1 MMGRTWLLNVFL
13 ALLVVSLTV
22 HVTFQLGVASQ
33 WQQADPSTFS
43 SSSSGPRALA
53 NDSNGVLVPR
63 PHLQLAT
70 TGGGPLRQHRKSDLL
85 EAVVAKAAAAT
96 AKEAKIETRAEQR
109 ADAAAAAAALSG
121 ATLTAPPIPTL
132 HCESLLRDA
141 RENRLDFRDPNARQ
155 QPSSYQRRTRPA
167 KAGDDDD
174 GGTSRTFW
182 ISLHVKAF
190 DPVRWIIMTNG
201 AYYEKTLEA
210 IWRQVLKD
218 SPSHSR
224 VLDVGANIGYFSLVS
239 MAAASDRD
247 VVVDAFEPN
256 PVNLLRT
263 CESLALNNWTQ
274 TWSTT
279 GNDPQ
284 GDVDDVSSSPGVHL
298 HPVGVSDTNEVLPF
312 LTNRVNP
319 GASQF
324 ASDVQEATALVNTS
338 KGAYH
343 HGTNMSVITLDAF
356 AMSRGW
362 IGPHQAR
369 QEKKDR
375 PPNIAVL
382 KVDVEALE
390 HKVIVG
396 ATNLLR
402 SHLVKNVF
410 MEVSVRN
417 HDEVSNGQRAIQVL
431 IDAGYKLQGHGGFSG
446 PGSPVRWPQDDP
458 SRLISHILD
467 EAKRVPVKQLN
478 LWWTIK

>member
-33 WQQADPSTFS
+33 WQQAD
-43 SSSSGPRALA
+43 SSSGPRGLS
-53 NDSNGVLVPR
+53 NDSHSGVIVPS
-63 PHLQLAT
+63 PHLHLAT
-70 TGGGPLRQHRKSDLL
+70 TGGALRQRKSDLL

-96 AKEAKIETRAEQR
+96 AKEAKLETRAEQR
-109 ADAAAAAAALSG
+109 ADAAAAAALRG
-121 ATLTAPPIPTL
+121 ATFAAPPIPTL

-141 RENRLDFRDPNARQ
+141 RESRLDFRDPNARQ

-167 KAGDDDD
+167 KEADEP
-174 GGTSRTFW
+174 FW

-218 SPSHSR
+218 SPPRSR

-239 MAAASDRD
+239 MAAAADRD

-263 CESLALNNWTQ
+263 CESLALNNWTK
-274 TWSTT
+274 TT
-279 GNDPQ
+279 SNDPQ
-284 GDVDDVSSSPGVHL
+284 GDTLSSPGVHL
-298 HPVGVSDTNEVLPF
+298 HPVGVSDTNQVLPF

-324 ASDVQEATALVNTS
+324 ASNVQEATTLVDTS
-338 KGAYH
+338 KGGFH

-356 AMSRGW
+356 ATSRGW
-362 IGPHQAR
+362 IGPNNQGR
-369 QEKKDR
+369 QEQKDR

-396 ATNLLR
+396 ATRLLQ

-410 MEVSVRN
+410 MEVSARN
-417 HDEVSNGQRAIQVL
+417 HDEVSNGQLAIQVL

>member
-13 ALLVVSLTV
+13 ALMVVSLTV

-33 WQQADPSTFS
+33 WQQAD
-43 SSSSGPRALA
+43 SSSGPRGLS
-53 NDSNGVLVPR
+53 NDSHSGVIVPS

-70 TGGGPLRQHRKSDLL
+70 TGGALRQRKSDLL
-85 EAVVAKAAAAT
+85 EAVVAKAAAAA
-96 AKEAKIETRAEQR
+96 AKEAKLETRAEQSTG
-109 ADAAAAAAALSG
+109 AAAAAALSG
-121 ATLTAPPIPTL
+121 ATSAPPIPTL
-132 HCESLLRDA
+132 DCESLLRDA

-167 KAGDDDD
+167 KAGEED
-174 GGTSRTFW
+174 GSSRTFY
-182 ISLHVKAF
+182 ISLHVKTF

-218 SPSHSR
+218 SPPHSR

-239 MAAASDRD
+239 MAAAADRG

-263 CESLALNNWTQ
+263 CESLALNNWTR
-274 TWSTT
+274 TTSTAT
-279 GNDPQ
+279 SGNGPQ
-284 GDVDDVSSSPGVHL
+284 GDTLSSPGVHL
-298 HPVGVSDTNEVLPF
+298 HPVGVSDTNQVLPF

-324 ASDVQEATALVNTS
+324 VSDVQEATTLVETS

-356 AMSRGW
+356 ATSRGW
-362 IGPHQAR
+362 IGPNNQGR
-369 QEKKDR
+369 QDVNG

-396 ATNLLR
+396 ATRLLQ

-417 HDEVSNGQRAIQVL
+417 HDEVSNGQLAIQVL

-478 LWWTIK
+478 LWWTTK